1 MTDMSFWELM
11 SSGVLSELNPY
22 DTITRIKTAAIR
34 QFEALDTRVHVH
46 STEYFNHSF
55 APDLVL
61 TWLQRKEAERYVYM
75 RSSSQ
80 QDVLADDVARLGD
93 QQPIVL
99 GLVPVRRT
107 SAKSSQRLNRI
118 AQESNTLVT
127 DAGALTSFA
136 TAKRRQPIT
145 GLFSTALAQ
154 GGRGLVDNAD
164 ARRTTDAIVEGF
176 AGAQTIG
183 TESVLRAATVVEDHL
198 SGPFANRFNR
208 LLQAVWIGSGGRAD
222 LFPYNRLDL
231 SAGVDDDALEFLLE
245 LEPIRDYDFWR
256 GIGRTTSVAQIGGLS
271 PSQPNENLQFLIK
284 ANLDHLTART
294 CRVQDQQTQM
304 DEVDQ
309 PSFWWRTERGAL
321 ALRSH
326 KWIAFIAEKADD
338 LDDTEGTP
346 TEGVSIPG
354 LLERIRETIL
364 TEIQMSDGTF
374 ELELSSPEH
383 VDVVHSDH
391 LGAVTQSFGQA
402 AKVLRA
408 RAMIGGRQIACDFS
422 KSSASTTTSSVLTVT
437 ELLGV
442 SLPLLRYM
450 DDAERSE
457 LVDILRPLEDPDSL
471 PFNTIMYLQEE
482 LDITG
487 DSEGGGNETE
497 TDTGRDESV

>member
-1 MTDMSFWELM
+1 MTDASFWELL
-11 SSGVLSELNPY
+11 SSDVLSELNPY
-22 DTITRIKTAAIR
+22 DTITRIKTAAIH
-34 QFEALDTRVHVH
+34 QFEALDTRVRVH

-61 TWLQRKEAERYVYM
+61 TWPQRKQAERYVYM

-80 QDVLADDVARLGD
+80 QNVLANDVARLGD

-107 SAKSSQRLNRI
+107 SAKHSQRLNRL
-118 AQESNTLVT
+118 AQDSNTLVT
-127 DAGALTSFA
+127 DAPALASLTD
-136 TAKRRQPIT
+136 AKRRQPIT

-198 SGPFANRFNR
+198 SKPYANRFNR

-222 LFPYNRLDL
+222 LFPYSRLDL

-245 LEPIRDYDFWR
+245 LEPIRDYDFWWR
-256 GIGRTTSVAQIGGLS
+256 IGRTASVAQIGGLS
-271 PSQPNENLQFLIK
+271 LRQPNENLQFLVK
-284 ANLDHLTART
+284 ANLDHLISRT
-294 CRVQDQQTQM
+294 CRVQDRQTQI

-309 PSFWWRTERGAL
+309 PAFWWHTEKGAM

-326 KWIAFIAEKADD
+326 KWIAFVAEKADD
-338 LDDTEGTP
+338 LEYVEGTS
-346 TEGVSIPG
+346 TDGVSIPD
-354 LLERIRETIL
+354 LLERIRDTIL
-364 TEIQMSDGTF
+364 TEIQMSDGRF

-383 VDVVHSDH
+383 IDVVHRGPLD
-391 LGAVTQSFGQA
+391 AVSQSFSNTA
-402 AKVLRA
+402 RVLRA
-408 RAMIGGRQIACDFS
+408 QAMISGRQIACDFS
-422 KSSASTTTSSVLTVT
+422 KSSASTITSSTLTLT

-450 DDAERSE
+450 NNEERSA
-457 LVDILRPLEDPDSL
+457 LTDILEPLEDPDSL
-471 PFNTIMYLQEE
+471 PLSRPVYLQEE
-482 LDITG
+482 LDIIES
-487 DSEGGGNETE
+487 SESGENETGP
-497 TDTGRDESV
+497 DR